1 MAITKIAP
9 TKNLYGLI
17 YYISKAEPHTKG
29 EERVLD
35 FSTNLCTLENSYQ
48 AFKDTEKYLGREKKI
63 KAYTIIKSWSTD
75 ELDPQNEENQ
85 RLALESME
93 RLLKE
98 LYGDTRQYVIV
109 LQKDGTGGKLHAH
122 AVVNNTDSFTGKAVR
137 GNSKKWEYIA
147 RKSDEIDKSLGIKNL
162 NLENDLKPKDKK
174 TLKEIKMIEKNE
186 VLKSQG
192 LDEIYL
198 WKQDLKNIIKD
209 NMKKSTNMKDF
220 KKGLE
225 RDGVILTLRGS
236 KAKDSRKGYK
246 ASYSFTDKEGKQ
258 RKARESTLGTNYSYK
273 TIDETIEEHY
283 KAFIKA
289 FTNQQA
295 KKPSKT
301 HLKDNREEKTI
312 STPNYKPKDKKPLK
326 VKNKRVLDTKEPIN
340 KEMEELNKKILEN
353 EAVKRQKEKEKKQK
367 EESAKIAERKRKMLY
382 LNYGDY
388 EEKDNGK
395 NIDYDF

>member
-35 FSTNLCTLENSYQ
+35 FTTNLCTLENSYQ

-63 KAYTIIKSWSTD
+63 KAYTIIKSWSAY

-122 AVVNNTDSFTGKAVR
+122 AVINNTDSYSGKAIR

-147 RKSDEIDKSLGIKNL
+147 QKSDEIDKKLGIKNL

-192 LDEIYL
+192 LQEIYL
-198 WKQDLKNIIKD
+198 WKQDLKNTIKD
-209 NMKKSTNMKDF
+209 NLKKSTNMKDL
-220 KKGLE
+220 KKNLE

-236 KAKDSRKGYK
+236 KAKDSWRGYK

-258 RKARESTLGTNYSYK
+258 RKARESTLGTNFSYK
-273 TIDETIEEHY
+273 TLDETIEENH
-283 KAFIKA
+283 KSLLKI
-289 FTNQQA
+289 FTKQHE
-295 KKPSKT
+295 KTPSKPS
-301 HLKDNREEKTI
+301 LKDNREEKTV
-312 STPNYKPKDKKPLK
+312 STSNYKPKVKKTLK
-326 VKNKRVLDTKEPIN
+326 KENKRGSDIKESFN
-340 KEMEELNKKILEN
+340 KEMEEFNKKIAEN
-353 EAVKRQKEKEKKQK
+353 TAVKRQKEEEKKRK
-367 EESAKIAERKRKMLY
+367 EASRKKMERRRKMLY
-382 LNYGDY
+382 LNL

-395 NIDYDF
+395 DKDLGF